1 MNVNML
7 TVQQIEAYNIVKN
20 RDCLF
25 LTGSPGTGKSYTLKK
40 IIEYLNDEN
49 IKYGVTALTGAAAI
63 LIKGQT
69 LHSFLGIYKGDDTV
83 DNLYN
88 KLLNKKKKLNILKEL
103 QTLIIDEISMMDSKL
118 FEKISLYL
126 SKIKNN
132 NKPFGNIQLIL
143 IGDFCQLPPINGLY
157 CFQSKLWNKI
167 EMKKIELIKSMRHKD
182 DILFQ
187 KILNKIRIGKIS
199 QNTYNILLNLTNTK
213 FDNIIPTK
221 LYCLN
226 VDVNKINKNHFNIQ
240 YCINNNVNLFDDLLE
255 KHILNNTIECY
266 PALNIENEINKEE
279 FDINSVYTYN
289 FSSNNKKIKK
299 EDYTISLIKNA
310 QVMITRN
317 INIENGLVNGTRG
330 YIVKLNPLYVIF
342 CDINNK
348 LHMID
353 YYRDENIN
361 DSTFINF
368 MPISLAYAMSVH
380 KSQGSTLDAIEID
393 ASSNN
398 FAPGQLYTAISRAKN
413 LNSIKLINLEKDA
426 FIINTEVKKFYSNL

>member
-1 MNVNML
+1 ML
-7 TVQQIEAYNIVKN
+7 TLEQIEAYNIVKN
-20 RDCLF
+20 KNSLF

-40 IIEYLNDEN
+40 IIEYLIGEN

-88 KLLNKKKKLNILKEL
+88 KILKRKKKLNILQNLEV
-103 QTLIIDEISMMDSKL
+103 LIIDEISMMDSIM

-157 CFQSKLWNKI
+157 CFQSKLWDKI
-167 EMKKIELIKSMRHKD
+167 DMKKIQLIKSMRHKD

-187 KILNKIRIGKIS
+187 KILNRIRIGKIS
-199 QNTYNILLNLTNTK
+199 LNTYNTLLNLSNTQ
-213 FDNIIPTK
+213 FDNITPTK

-226 VDVNKINKNHFNIQ
+226 VDVNRINKNNFNIQ
-240 YCINNNVNLFDDLLE
+240 YCINNNVNLLDNLLE
-255 KHILNNTIECY
+255 EHILKNTIECY
-266 PALNIENEINKEE
+266 PNLNFENEITNENN
-279 FDINSVYTYN
+279 DINAVYNYN
-289 FSSNNKKIKK
+289 YYSNNKKIKK
-299 EDYTISLIKNA
+299 NDYTVSLIKNL

-317 INIENGLVNGTRG
+317 INIDNGLVNGTRG
-330 YIVKLNPLYVIF
+330 YIVKLNPTNVIF
-342 CDINNK
+342 CDINNI
-348 LHMID
+348 LHRID

-361 DSTFINF
+361 DNTFINF
-368 MPISLAYAMSVH
+368 MPISLAYALSVH

-398 FAPGQLYTAISRAKN
+398 FAPGQLYTAMSRAKS
-413 LNSIKLINLEKDA
+413 LNNIKLINLEKEA
-426 FIINTEVKKFYSNL
+426 FIINTEVKKFYMNL

>member
-1 MNVNML
+1 
-7 TVQQIEAYNIVKN
+7 
-20 RDCLF
+20 
-25 LTGSPGTGKSYTLKK
+25 
-40 IIEYLNDEN
+40 
-49 IKYGVTALTGAAAI
+49 
-63 LIKGQT
+63 
-69 LHSFLGIYKGDDTV
+69 
-83 DNLYN
+83 
-88 KLLNKKKKLNILKEL
+88 
-103 QTLIIDEISMMDSKL
+103 MMDSKL

>member
-1 MNVNML
+1 ML
-7 TVQQIEAYNIVKN
+7 TLQQIEAYNIVKN
-20 RDCLF
+20 KNSLF

-40 IIEYLNDEN
+40 IIEYLIGEN

-88 KLLNKKKKLNILKEL
+88 KILKTKKKLNILQNLEV
-103 QTLIIDEISMMDSKL
+103 LIIDEISMMDSIM

-167 EMKKIELIKSMRHKD
+167 DMKKIQLIKSMRHKD

-187 KILNKIRIGKIS
+187 KILNRIRIGKIS
-199 QNTYNILLNLTNTK
+199 LNTYNTLLNLSNTQ
-213 FDNIIPTK
+213 FDNITPTK

-226 VDVNKINKNHFNIQ
+226 VDVNRINKNNFNIQ
-240 YCINNNVNLFDDLLE
+240 YCINNNVNLLDNLLE
-255 KHILNNTIECY
+255 EHILKNTIECY
-266 PALNIENEINKEE
+266 PNLNFENEITNENN
-279 FDINSVYTYN
+279 DINAVYNYN
-289 FSSNNKKIKK
+289 YYSNNKKIKK
-299 EDYTISLIKNA
+299 DDYTVSLIKNS

-317 INIENGLVNGTRG
+317 INIDNGLVNGTRG
-330 YIVKLNPLYVIF
+330 YIVKLNPTNVIF
-342 CDINNK
+342 CDINNI
-348 LHMID
+348 LHRID

-361 DSTFINF
+361 DNTFINF
-368 MPISLAYAMSVH
+368 MPISLAYALSVH

-398 FAPGQLYTAISRAKN
+398 FAPGQLYTAMSRAKS
-413 LNSIKLINLEKDA
+413 LNNIKLINLEKEA
-426 FIINTEVKKFYSNL
+426 FIINTEVKKFYMNL